1 MCAAY
6 CMRAC
11 VWLMPSIRTLFR
23 FTLEW
28 KLPMF
33 VRVCSNT
40 VSRTGTE
47 NHEPTRTMVK
57 KKNTHTRARTHTPLL
72 GYFTRIMVAITRG
85 AFIGCSHIPASLSY
99 SKKKKEKKLLFSILC
114 FFFLIL
120 SFTAPVSLLLL
131 FLQMRKLM
139 REENTG
145 LRLRNINISITRF
158 ARWKEINWSGFMPFA
173 LLNCIPLQHSLFP
186 PIIPDQQELVQK
198 VNDNPCR
205 SREQSAGVPL

>member
-1 MCAAY
+1 
-6 CMRAC
+6 
-11 VWLMPSIRTLFR
+11 MPSIRTLFR

-57 KKNTHTRARTHTPLL
+57 KKYTHTHARTHTPLL

-120 SFTAPVSLLLL
+120 SFTA
-131 FLQMRKLM
+131 
-139 REENTG
+139 
-145 LRLRNINISITRF
+145 RF
-158 ARWKEINWSGFMPFA
+158 SPAP
-173 LLNCIPLQHSLFP
+173 FP
-186 PIIPDQQELVQK
+186 PDEKIDARGEHRTAAPQY
-198 VNDNPCR
+198 
-205 SREQSAGVPL
+205 

>member
-57 KKNTHTRARTHTPLL
+57 KKIHTHTHTRAHTHTHLCWVILQGLWWRLQGELLLAVPTFQPLCL
-72 GYFTRIMVAITRG
+72 IV
-85 AFIGCSHIPASLSY
+85 
-99 SKKKKEKKLLFSILC
+99 KKERKKLLFSILC
-114 FFFLIL
+114 FFFPH
-120 SFTAPVSLLLL
+120 SFLYSPCFSPAP
-131 FLQMRKLM
+131 
-139 REENTG
+139 
-145 LRLRNINISITRF
+145 
-158 ARWKEINWSGFMPFA
+158 
-173 LLNCIPLQHSLFP
+173 FP
-186 PIIPDQQELVQK
+186 PDEKIDARGEHRTAAPQY
-198 VNDNPCR
+198 
-205 SREQSAGVPL
+205 

>member
-57 KKNTHTRARTHTPLL
+57 KNTHAHTYARAHTHLCWVILQGLWWRLQGELLLAVPTFQPLCL
-72 GYFTRIMVAITRG
+72 IVKKR
-85 AFIGCSHIPASLSY
+85 
-99 SKKKKEKKLLFSILC
+99 KKKTLVLHFM

-120 SFTAPVSLLLL
+120 SFTAPVLSCSFSSRWENWCERRTQDCGSAILT
-131 FLQMRKLM
+131 FQSRVSPGERK
-139 REENTG
+139 
-145 LRLRNINISITRF
+145 
-158 ARWKEINWSGFMPFA
+158 
-173 LLNCIPLQHSLFP
+173 
-186 PIIPDQQELVQK
+186 
-198 VNDNPCR
+198 
-205 SREQSAGVPL
+205 

>member
-1 MCAAY
+1 MNQQE
-6 CMRAC
+6 R
-11 VWLMPSIRTLFR
+11 WLKR
-23 FTLEW
+23 
-28 KLPMF
+28 
-33 VRVCSNT
+33 
-40 VSRTGTE
+40 
-47 NHEPTRTMVK
+47 
-57 KKNTHTRARTHTPLL
+57 NTHIRVRAHTHTPLL

-99 SKKKKEKKLLFSILC
+99 SKKKKEKNSCSPFYV

>member
-114 FFFLIL
+114 FFFS
-120 SFTAPVSLLLL
+120 SFFPLQPL
-131 FLQMRKLM
+131 FLSCSFSSRWENWCERRTQDCGSAILTFQSRVSPGERK
-139 REENTG
+139 
-145 LRLRNINISITRF
+145 
-158 ARWKEINWSGFMPFA
+158 
-173 LLNCIPLQHSLFP
+173 
-186 PIIPDQQELVQK
+186 
-198 VNDNPCR
+198 
-205 SREQSAGVPL
+205 

>member
-57 KKNTHTRARTHTPLL
+57 KKYTHTRARTHTPLL

-99 SKKKKEKKLLFSILC
+99 SKKKKEKNSCSPFYV
-114 FFFLIL
+114 FFLIL